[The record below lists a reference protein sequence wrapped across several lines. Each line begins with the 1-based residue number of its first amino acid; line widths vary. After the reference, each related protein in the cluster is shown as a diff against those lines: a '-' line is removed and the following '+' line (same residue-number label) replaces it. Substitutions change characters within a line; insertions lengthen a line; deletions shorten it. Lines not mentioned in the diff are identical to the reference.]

1 VLPLLRFDLVAA
13 MEAAI
18 DGRLAELAPTR
29 PAGAATCVVL
39 ASGGYP
45 GSYET
50 SLPITGVADTGPDTL
65 VFQAGTR
72 REGNDLL
79 TSGGRVLAVTG
90 LGPTVAAATARAYAG
105 ADHIDFEHAV
115 RRGDIAA
122 GEA

>member
-1 VLPLLRFDLVAA
+1 

-18 DGRLAELAPTR
+18 DGRVEEIAATP
-29 PAGAATCVVL
+29 PDGAATCVVL

-50 SLPITGVADTGPDTL
+50 GLPITGVADTGLDTL

-72 REGNDLL
+72 RAGDDLL
-79 TSGGRVLAVTG
+79 TAGGRVLAVTG
-90 LGPTVAAATARAYAG
+90 LGSSVSQATARAYEG
-105 ADHIDFEHAV
+105 AHHIEFENAV
-115 RRGDIAA
+115 RREDIAA